1 MDTAVFSIN
10 LLSVSLALPAREREY
25 GQHSA
30 LKNNNLTILPTR
42 GGNWTHNLQTAWCP
56 DHLCAWDGYR
66 CLPSAKGLPKPT
78 PEEQL
83 PTAAAQGFQGVC
95 WNKQL
100 RLEDFVIPVLSLTSD
115 RWSSCRQ
122 LSRSR
127 GSSPQCWAGTFCTC
141 KAREGPCSHP
151 GHKDTTFMTEQGH
164 QVRNGGKK
172 RFDTLVCNYI
182 SRSVA
187 QEIYL
192 NYTSHS
198 FNIK

>member
-1 MDTAVFSIN
+1 MTAWQFCPHEVVTGHTTYKLLGAQTTCVLGMAIDASSLPRGFQNPLQKNSSRQQLLKGSRECAGIN
-10 LLSVSLALPAREREY
+10 SWDWKILLSQFCHWLQIGGHHADNSADQEVHHPLTRE
-25 GQHSA
+25 Q
-30 LKNNNLTILPTR
+30 
-42 GGNWTHNLQTAWCP
+42 
-56 DHLCAWDGYR
+56 
-66 CLPSAKGLPKPT
+66 
-78 PEEQL
+78 
-83 PTAAAQGFQGVC
+83 
-95 WNKQL
+95 
-100 RLEDFVIPVLSLTSD
+100 
-115 RWSSCRQ
+115 CR
-122 LSRSR
+122 
-127 GSSPQCWAGTFCTC
+127 AETFCTC

-172 RFDTLVCNYI
+172 GFDTLVCNYI